1 MFVARLSR
9 RHVLLSCLLAC
20 SAGAV
25 SAQAVYPD
33 RPVTVVVPFAP
44 GGSVDSAARMVLQHV
59 SERLN
64 QNFVVENVAGA
75 SGTIGTQKAARAT
88 ADGYTLL
95 FAVASPI
102 NVAPLVKPSIVR
114 YDAFKDFVPIA
125 TVASSPFVMIGSPQI
140 GASSTAEVLQLARQA
155 PGKMNYGT
163 DGVGTSM
170 HLTAEIV
177 KLSAGVD
184 IRHVPYKNGPQVLT
198 DVTGG
203 RIELA
208 VMPLSLAQ
216 PFIMDGKVKA
226 FGVTSKKRWASM
238 PQLPALAETARAG
251 VGGRGLLVRLAGAG
265 RHSQARWSDKLAQTL
280 ADVLKDPALVGKM
293 QTAGLSPQFRGARRL
308 RCPAAPRTR
317 HPGRRGESGRHQ
329 ARMRAWAAVIGQGR
343 VWAR

>member
-1 MFVARLSR
+1 MFVAHLSR
-9 RHVLLSCLLAC
+9 RRVLLSCLLAC

-44 GGSVDSAARMVLQHV
+44 GGSVDSAARMVLQHM

-238 PQLPALAETARAG
+238 PQLPALAETAG
-251 VGGRGLLVRLAGAG
+251 LESVDVDSWYGLLAPAGTPKPVV
-265 RHSQARWSDKLAQTL
+265 DKLAQTL

-293 QTAGLSPQFRGARRL
+293 QTAGLSPQFVDRDAFAALLRRERDTL
-308 RCPAAPRTR
+308 A
-317 HPGRRGESGRHQ
+317 
-329 ARMRAWAAVIGQGR
+329 AAVKAADIKPE
-343 VWAR
+343 

>member
-238 PQLPALAETARAG
+238 PQLPALAETAG
-251 VGGRGLLVRLAGAG
+251 LESVDVDSWYGLLAPAGTP
-265 RHSQARWSDKLAQTL
+265 RPVVDKLAQTL

-293 QTAGLSPQFRGARRL
+293 QTAGLSPQFVERDAFGALLRRERDTL
-308 RCPAAPRTR
+308 A
-317 HPGRRGESGRHQ
+317 
-329 ARMRAWAAVIGQGR
+329 AAVKAADIKPE
-343 VWAR
+343 